1 MSSISALS
9 TASMAMQS
17 PRDRMNDRIS
27 AAVSSGE
34 ISATDQSALSTALD
48 SIDSTLSSERSSGT
62 KPSGDMKAKM
72 ESLIQGQVD
81 NGTLTEDQAAEL
93 KSLFAQGPEGKGGP
107 GGPRGAGGPP
117 PQIAEEESDSEDDT
131 SEDSASTSTSTT
143 ASDDVASKQLDALMA
158 FLQQLRDSSEDSTS
172 YSASGDTSKSA
183 SGKSTGLVV
192 DTLA

>member
-9 TASMAMQS
+9 TASTAMPS
-17 PRDRMNDRIS
+17 PRDRINDRIS

-48 SIDSTLSSERSSGT
+48 SIDSSLASERSGGS

-81 NGTLTEDQAAEL
+81 NGTLTEDQATEL
-93 KSLFAQGPEGKGGP
+93 KSMFAKGAGGKHGPHGAHGGKGPEG
-107 GGPRGAGGPP
+107 PP
-117 PQIAEEESDSEDDT
+117 PAQDADADT
-131 SEDSASTSTSTT
+131 DTDTATTT
-143 ASDDVASKQLDALMA
+143 ADAASDAASQ
-158 FLQQLRDSSEDSTS
+158 FLKQLRDQAEDTTS
-172 YSASGDTSKSA
+172 YSASGDTSKS
-183 SGKSTGLVV
+183 SSTKSTGLVL